1 MSFIHPE
8 VNMKHIFVIVLIT
21 LLVPGLTGCGPD
33 GGAAADNE
41 GDAFDEH
48 IILQNC
54 VDAIGGEEA
63 VRNLRVIHTIDS
75 LSMAGMTGMT
85 ESWWVREPFMGFSV
99 TEIGPI
105 KQQVLIIGDSVWTVD
120 RNGHLSPGGVEQRD
134 QMMLSRSTI
143 FYDYLFDTS
152 MVLIGADTLID
163 SIMTASL
170 RLTNQPNVVFYYS
183 RETWLP
189 VLMTAVTMGIEVR
202 SYPDDYENIE
212 GIVSATSSISTIP
225 AFGQEIVNWNIL
237 TEYNAAIP
245 ESIFV
250 LTSAGGDWELQDPG
264 TPSAFSLKGEH
275 IYLDGEVNGNP
286 VTILLDSGAGA
297 TVLDSAL
304 AAELGLEGTGS
315 LPARGIGGTR
325 EFSFVEVPTYYA
337 AGALVSDQTLAV
349 MPLSEEFYP
358 STGEMIDLIIGYD
371 FLSRFV
377 TRIDYGS
384 ETITLFNPDSFSI
397 DSDDNS
403 VLPAERSMSL
413 LSIEAVLEDS
423 VPVTLLLDTGAG
435 GSIHLT
441 PSFFEKHPEF
451 LNNRPVFE
459 TVIQGVGGEESIT
472 GFRVREITLGDYT
485 VPGGLCS
492 SFNGGDIFSQYD
504 GILGNAVLCRFVVY
518 LDYSSGRIILEPSS
532 LFEEGLPESL
542 TGMGLEIEDSNL
554 LVSKVI
560 QGSPAEEAGIL
571 EGDILLEVD
580 GNPITAD
587 QLSELSSFLPDTVG
601 STVSLRLIR
610 NGTEIDLELIT
621 GYLVPMQ
628 REGD

>member
-1 MSFIHPE
+1 
-8 VNMKHIFVIVLIT
+8 MKHIFLFALIA
-21 LLVPGLTGCGPD
+21 LLVPFLTGCGQDEGSPTD
-33 GGAAADNE
+33 SSGDTAAE
-41 GDAFDEH
+41 SV
-48 IILQNC
+48 ILQNC
-54 VDAIGGEEA
+54 VEALGGEEA
-63 VRNLRVIHTIDS
+63 VRNIRVIHTIDS

-105 KQQVLIIGDSVWTVD
+105 VQQVLMTGDSVWTVD
-120 RNGHLSPGGVEQRD
+120 RNGHLSPGGMEQKD
-134 QMMLSRSTI
+134 QMMLSRVTV
-143 FYDYLFDTS
+143 FYDYLFDAS
-152 MVLIGADTLID
+152 MISLGADTLID
-163 SIMTASL
+163 SVAAVPL
-170 RLTNQPNVVFYYS
+170 YLEDQPNVVFYYS
-183 RETWLP
+183 KETWLP
-189 VLMTAVTMGIEVR
+189 LLMTAVTMGIEVR

-225 AFGQEIVNWNIL
+225 AMGQEIENWNIL
-237 TEYNAAIP
+237 TEYNVTVP

-250 LTSAGGDWELQDPG
+250 LTSAGGDWELENPG
-264 TPSAFSLKGEH
+264 APTAFSLKGEH

-297 TVLDSAL
+297 TVLDSTL

-325 EFSFVEVPTYYA
+325 EFSFAKVPTYYA

-384 ETITLFNPDSFSI
+384 ETITLFDPDSFSI
-397 DSDDNS
+397 DSDDIS
-403 VLPAERSMSL
+403 ILPAERSMSL

-441 PSFFEKHPEF
+441 PSFFESHPQF
-451 LNNRPVFE
+451 LGDRPTFE
-459 TVIQGVGGEESIT
+459 TVIQGVGGEETIS
-472 GFRVREITLGDYT
+472 GFRVSDITLGDYT

-492 SFNGGDIFSQYD
+492 SFDGGDMFSQYD
-504 GILGNAVLCRFVVY
+504 GILGNAVLCRFILY
-518 LDYSSGRIILEPSS
+518 LDYSSGQIILEPSS
-532 LFEEGLPESL
+532 LFEEGLSESL
-542 TGMGLEIEDSNL
+542 TGMGLEIENNSL

-580 GNPITAD
+580 GIPVNAD
-587 QLSELSSFLPDTVG
+587 QLNDLSDLLPDTAG
-601 STVSLRLIR
+601 AAVSLKFMRDD
-610 NGTEIDLELIT
+610 NEIDLELIT
-621 GYLVPMQ
+621 DYIVPM
-628 REGD
+628 

>member
-1 MSFIHPE
+1 
-8 VNMKHIFVIVLIT
+8 MKQILLFALIA
-21 LLVPGLTGCGPD
+21 LLVPGLTGCGQDEGTPAD
-33 GGAAADNE
+33 IAGETSDTGFILHNCIDALGGAQA
-41 GDAFDEH
+41 
-48 IILQNC
+48 ILN
-54 VDAIGGEEA
+54 I
-63 VRNLRVIHTIDS
+63 RVIHTIDS

-85 ESWWVREPFMGFSV
+85 ESWWVREPFMGFSA

-105 KQQVLIIGDSVWTVD
+105 KQQVLILGDSVWTVD
-120 RNGHLSPGGVEQRD
+120 RNGHLSPGGMEQMD
-134 QMMLSRSTI
+134 QMALSRVTI
-143 FYDYLFDTS
+143 FYDYLFDAS
-152 MVLIGADTLID
+152 MVSTGADTLID
-163 SIMTASL
+163 SVLTVPM
-170 RLTNQPNVVFYYS
+170 RLESQPNVVFYYS
-183 RETWLP
+183 KETWLP

-212 GIVSATSSISTIP
+212 GIVSATTSISTIP
-225 AFGQEIVNWNIL
+225 AMGQEIVNWNIL
-237 TEYNAAIP
+237 TEYNVAIP

-250 LTSAGGDWELQDPG
+250 LTSAGGDWELESPG
-264 TPSAFSLKGEH
+264 IPTVFSLKGEH

-325 EFSFVEVPTYYA
+325 EFSFVQVPTYSA

-349 MPLSEEFYP
+349 MPLAEEFYP

-384 ETITLFNPDSFSI
+384 ETITLFEPDSFSI
-397 DSDDNS
+397 GSDDVS
-403 VLPAERSMSL
+403 ILPAERSMSL

-423 VPVTLLLDTGAG
+423 VRVTLLLDTGAG

-441 PSFFEKHPEF
+441 PSFFENHPEF
-451 LNNRPVFE
+451 LNDRPTFE
-459 TVIQGVGGEESIT
+459 TVIQGVGGEETIS
-472 GFRVREITLGDYT
+472 GFRVGEITLGDYT
-485 VPGGLCS
+485 VPCGLCS
-492 SFNGGDIFSQYD
+492 SFDGGDMFSQYD
-504 GILGNAVLCRFVVY
+504 GILGNAVLCRFILY

-542 TGMGLEIEDSNL
+542 TGMGLEIENDKL

-560 QGSPAEEAGIL
+560 LGSPAEEAGIL
-571 EGDILLEVD
+571 EGDILLEID
-580 GNPITAD
+580 GNPVTAE
-587 QLSELSSFLPDTVG
+587 QLNELSDLLPDTAG
-601 STVSLRLIR
+601 AAVSLWFMR
-610 NGTEIDLELIT
+610 NDTEIELELIT
-621 GYLVPMQ
+621 DYLAPMRQ
-628 REGD
+628 

>member
-1 MSFIHPE
+1 MNFLHLE
-8 VNMKHIFVIVLIT
+8 VEMKHIFIIVLIT
-21 LLVPGLTGCGPD
+21 LLVSGLTGCGSD
-33 GGAAADNE
+33 EGTAADNA
-41 GDAFDEH
+41 GVAVDYYF
-48 IILQNC
+48 ILQNC
-54 VDAIGGEEA
+54 IDAIGGEEA

-105 KQQVLIIGDSVWTVD
+105 KQQVLILGDSVWTVD

-134 QMMLSRSTI
+134 QMMLSKSTI
-143 FYDYLFDTS
+143 FYDYFFDTA
-152 MVLIGADTLID
+152 MVSIGADTLID
-163 SIMTASL
+163 SILTVPL
-170 RLTNQPNVVFYYS
+170 RLEDQPNVVFYYS

-189 VLMTAVTMGIEVR
+189 VLMTAVTMGIEIR
-202 SYPDDYENIE
+202 SCPGDYENIE

-225 AFGQEIVNWNIL
+225 AMGQEIVNWNIL
-237 TEYNAAIP
+237 TEYNVAIP

-250 LTSAGGDWELQDPG
+250 LTSAGGDWELENPG
-264 TPSAFSLKGEH
+264 TPTAFSLKGEH

-325 EFSFVEVPTYYA
+325 EFSFVKVPTYYA

-349 MPLSEEFYP
+349 MALSEEFYP

-384 ETITLFNPDSFSI
+384 ETIILFDPDSFSI
-397 DSDDNS
+397 DSDDVS
-403 VLPAERSMSL
+403 ILPAERSMSL

-441 PSFFEKHPEF
+441 PSFFENHPEF
-451 LNNRPVFE
+451 LSGRPTFE
-459 TVIQGVGGEESIT
+459 TVIQGVGGEETIS
-472 GFRVREITLGDYT
+472 GFRVGEITLGDYT

-492 SFNGGDIFSQYD
+492 SFNGGDMFSQYD
-504 GILGNAVLCRFVVY
+504 GILGNAVLCRFILY

-542 TGMGLEIEDSNL
+542 TGMGLEIENNRL

-571 EGDILLEVD
+571 ESDILLEID
-580 GNPITAD
+580 GNPVAAE
-587 QLSELSSFLPDTVG
+587 QLNELSTLLPDTPGVA
-601 STVSLRLIR
+601 VSLKLVRDG
-610 NGTEIDLELIT
+610 NEIDLELIT

-628 REGD
+628 PEGN

>member
-1 MSFIHPE
+1 
-8 VNMKHIFVIVLIT
+8 MKHILLFALIT
-21 LLVPGLTGCGPD
+21 LLVTGMTGCGQDEGTPT
-33 GGAAADNE
+33 DNS
-41 GDAFDEH
+41 GDTVDNSV
-48 IILQNC
+48 ILQNC
-54 VDAIGGEEA
+54 VEAIGGGEA
-63 VRNLRVIHTIDS
+63 VRNIRVIHTIDS

-85 ESWWVREPFMGFSV
+85 ESWWVRDPFMGFSA

-105 KQQVLIIGDSVWTVD
+105 KQQVLMIGDSVWTVD
-120 RNGHLSPGGVEQRD
+120 RNGHLSPGGMEQRD
-134 QMMLSRSTI
+134 QMMLSRVTV
-143 FYDYLFDTS
+143 FYDYLFDAS
-152 MVLIGADTLID
+152 MVSIGADTLID
-163 SIMTASL
+163 SV
-170 RLTNQPNVVFYYS
+170 LTVPMHLEDQPNVVFYYS
-183 RETWLP
+183 KETWLP
-189 VLMTAVTMGIEVR
+189 LLMTAVTMGIEVR

-212 GIVSATSSISTIP
+212 GIVSATTSISTIP
-225 AFGQEIVNWNIL
+225 AMGQEIVNWNIL
-237 TEYNAAIP
+237 TEYNVAVP

-250 LTSAGGDWELQDPG
+250 LTSAGGDWELENPG
-264 TPSAFSLKGEH
+264 VPTAFSLKGEH
-275 IYLDGEVNGNP
+275 IYLDGEVSGTP

-297 TVLDSAL
+297 TVLDSTL

-315 LPARGIGGTR
+315 LPARGIGGTT
-325 EFSFVEVPTYYA
+325 EFSFVKVSTYYA

-384 ETITLFNPDSFSI
+384 ETITLFDPDSFSI
-397 DSDDNS
+397 DSDDIS
-403 VLPAERSMSL
+403 ILPAERSMSL

-441 PSFFEKHPEF
+441 PSFFENHPEF
-451 LNNRPVFE
+451 MNGRSTFE
-459 TVIQGVGGEESIT
+459 TVIQGVGGEETIS
-472 GFRVREITLGDYT
+472 GFRVGEITLGDYT
-485 VPGGLCS
+485 VPCGLCS
-492 SFNGGDIFSQYD
+492 SFDGGDMFSQYD
-504 GILGNAVLCRFVVY
+504 GILGNAVLSRFILY

-542 TGMGLEIEDSNL
+542 TGMGLEIENSSL

-571 EGDILLEVD
+571 EGDILLEISGIPV
-580 GNPITAD
+580 TSD
-587 QLSELSSFLPDTVG
+587 QLNDLSNLLPDTVG
-601 STVSLRLIR
+601 AAVSVRFMR

-621 GYLVPMQ
+621 GHLVPMHI
-628 REGD
+628 EGN

>member
-1 MSFIHPE
+1 
-8 VNMKHIFVIVLIT
+8 MKHILLFALIT
-21 LLVPGLTGCGPD
+21 LFVLCMTGCAQDEGSPVD
-33 GGAAADNE
+33 NLGDTADKSV
-41 GDAFDEH
+41 
-48 IILQNC
+48 ILQNC
-54 VDAIGGEEA
+54 IEALGGGEA
-63 VRNLRVIHTIDS
+63 VLNIRVIHTIDS

-85 ESWWVREPFMGFSV
+85 ESWWVREPFMGFSA

-105 KQQVLIIGDSVWTVD
+105 VQQVLMLGDSVWTVD
-120 RNGHLSPGGVEQRD
+120 RNGHLSPGGMEQRD
-134 QMMLSRSTI
+134 QMALSRITV
-143 FYDYLFDTS
+143 FYDYLFDAS
-152 MVLIGADTLID
+152 MISIGADTLID
-163 SIMTASL
+163 SVAAVPMHL
-170 RLTNQPNVVFYYS
+170 ENQPNVVFYYS
-183 RETWLP
+183 KETWLP
-189 VLMTAVTMGIEVR
+189 LLMTAVTMGIEVR

-225 AFGQEIVNWNIL
+225 AMGQEIVNWNIL
-237 TEYNAAIP
+237 TEYNVAIP

-250 LTSAGGDWELQDPG
+250 LTSAGGDWELENPG
-264 TPSAFSLKGEH
+264 APTTFSLKGEH

-297 TVLDSAL
+297 TVLDSTL

-325 EFSFVEVPTYYA
+325 EFSFVKVPTYYA
-337 AGALVSDQTLAV
+337 AGALVSDQILAV

-384 ETITLFNPDSFSI
+384 ETITLFDPDSFSI
-397 DSDDNS
+397 DIDDIS
-403 VLPAERSMSL
+403 ILPAERSMSL

-441 PSFFEKHPEF
+441 PSFFENHPEF
-451 LNNRPVFE
+451 MNNRQTFE
-459 TVIQGVGGEESIT
+459 TIIQGVGGEETID
-472 GFRVREITLGDYT
+472 GLRVGEITLGDYT

-492 SFNGGDIFSQYD
+492 SFDGGDMFSQYD
-504 GILGNAVLCRFVVY
+504 GILGNAVLCRFILY
-518 LDYSSGRIILEPSS
+518 LDYSSGQIILEPSS

-542 TGMGLEIEDSNL
+542 TGMGLEIENNNL

-580 GNPITAD
+580 GSPINAD
-587 QLSELSSFLPDTVG
+587 QLNDLSDLLPDTAG
-601 STVSLRLIR
+601 ATVSLRFIR

-621 GYLVPMQ
+621 GYLVPMN
-628 REGD
+628 

>member
-1 MSFIHPE
+1 
-8 VNMKHIFVIVLIT
+8 MKHIFVIVLIT
-21 LLVPGLTGCGPD
+21 LLVLTGCGPD
-33 GGAAADNE
+33 GGTAADNE
-41 GDAFDEH
+41 RDASDEY

-63 VRNLRVIHTIDS
+63 INNIHVIHTIDS

-99 TEIGPI
+99 TEIGPVT
-105 KQQVLIIGDSVWTVD
+105 QQVLIQGDSVWTID
-120 RNGHLSPGGVEQRD
+120 RNGHLSPGGVEQQD

-152 MVLIGADTLID
+152 MVSIGADTLID
-163 SIMTASL
+163 SVLTVPI
-170 RLTNQPNVVFYYS
+170 RLENQPNVVFYYS

-189 VLMTAVTMGIEVR
+189 VLMTAVTMGIEIR
-202 SYPDDYENIE
+202 SYPNDYENIE

-237 TEYNAAIP
+237 TEYNVTVP

-250 LTSAGGDWELQDPG
+250 LTSAGSDWELENPG
-264 TPSAFSLKGEH
+264 TPTAFSLRGEH

-337 AGALVSDQTLAV
+337 AGALVTNQTLAV

-377 TRIDYGS
+377 TKIDYGS
-384 ETITLFNPDSFSI
+384 EMITLFDPDSFSI
-397 DSDDNS
+397 DSDDIS

-435 GSIHLT
+435 GNIHLT

-451 LNNRPVFE
+451 LNDRPTFE
-459 TVIQGVGGEESIT
+459 TEIQGVGGEEIIS
-472 GFRVREITLGDYT
+472 GFRVSEITLGDYT
-485 VPGGLCS
+485 VQGGLCS
-492 SFNGGDIFSQYD
+492 SFSGGDIFSQYD
-504 GILGNAVLCRFVVY
+504 GILGNAVLCRFLIHLNQRVEQLSTHLQIY
-518 LDYSSGRIILEPSS
+518 R
-532 LFEEGLPESL
+532 
-542 TGMGLEIEDSNL
+542 
-554 LVSKVI
+554 
-560 QGSPAEEAGIL
+560 
-571 EGDILLEVD
+571 LLEV
-580 GNPITAD
+580 
-587 QLSELSSFLPDTVG
+587 
-601 STVSLRLIR
+601 
-610 NGTEIDLELIT
+610 
-621 GYLVPMQ
+621 VP
-628 REGD
+628 G

>member
-1 MSFIHPE
+1 
-8 VNMKHIFVIVLIT
+8 MKHIFLFSLIT
-21 LLVPGLTGCGPD
+21 LLVLTGCGPD
-33 GGAAADNE
+33 EGTAADNAE
-41 GDAFDEH
+41 DSRDEYLM
-48 IILQNC
+48 LQNC
-54 VDAIGGEEA
+54 IDAIGGEDA
-63 VRNLRVIHTIDS
+63 INNIQVIHTIDS

-99 TEIGPI
+99 TEIGPV
-105 KQQVLIIGDSVWTVD
+105 KQQILIQGDSVWTVD
-120 RNGHLSPGGVEQRD
+120 RNGHLSKGGVEEWD

-143 FYDYLFDTS
+143 FYDYLFDAS
-152 MVLIGADTLID
+152 MISTGADTMID
-163 SIMTASL
+163 SVLTVPL
-170 RLTNQPNVVFYYS
+170 RLANQPNVVFYYS
-183 RETWLP
+183 KETWLP

-202 SYPDDYENIE
+202 SYPADYDNIE
-212 GIVSATSSISTIP
+212 GIVSPTSNISTVP

-237 TEYNAAIP
+237 TEYNVAVP

-250 LTSAGGDWELQDPG
+250 LTSTGGDWELEDQG
-264 TPSAFSLKGEH
+264 TPTAFLLKGEH
-275 IYLDGEVNGNP
+275 IYLDGEVNENP

-297 TVLDSAL
+297 TVLDSTL

-337 AGALVSDQTLAV
+337 AGALMSDQTLAV
-349 MPLSEEFYP
+349 MPLAEEFYP

-384 ETITLFNPDSFSI
+384 ETITLFDPDSFCI
-397 DSDDNS
+397 DSDDIS
-403 VLPAERSMSL
+403 ILPAERSMSL

-435 GSIHLT
+435 GNVHLT

-451 LNNRPVFE
+451 LNDRPAFE
-459 TVIQGVGGEESIT
+459 TVIQGVGGEETIS
-472 GFRVREITLGDYT
+472 GFRVSEITLGDYT
-485 VPGGLCS
+485 VPGGICS
-492 SFNGGDIFSQYD
+492 SFNGGDIFNQYD
-504 GILGNAVLCRFVVY
+504 GILGNGVLSRFILY

-542 TGMGLEIEDSNL
+542 TGMGLEIENNNL
-554 LVSKVI
+554 LVRQI
-560 QGSPAEEAGIL
+560 ILGSPAEDAGIL

-580 GNPITAD
+580 GNSVSAD
-587 QLSELSSFLPDTVG
+587 QLNELSSLLPDTVDVA
-601 STVSLRLIR
+601 VSLKLIR
-610 NGTEIDLELIT
+610 NGTEIELELIT
-621 GYLVPMQ
+621 DYLVPM
-628 REGD
+628 

>member
-1 MSFIHPE
+1 
-8 VNMKHIFVIVLIT
+8 MKQILLFALMT
-21 LLVPGLTGCGPD
+21 LLVPGLTGCGQD
-33 GGAAADNE
+33 GGTPADIAEEAPDTGFILHNCI
-41 GDAFDEH
+41 DA
-48 IILQNC
+48 LG
-54 VDAIGGEEA
+54 GGEA
-63 VRNLRVIHTIDS
+63 IQDISVIHTIDS

-85 ESWWVREPFMGFSV
+85 ESWWVREPFMGFSI

-105 KQQVLIIGDSVWTVD
+105 KQQVLILGDSVWTVD
-120 RNGHLSPGGVEQRD
+120 RNGHLSPGGMEQMD
-134 QMMLSRSTI
+134 QMALSRVTV
-143 FYDYLFDTS
+143 FYDYLFDAS
-152 MVLIGADTLID
+152 MVSIGADTLID
-163 SIMTASL
+163 SVAAVPL
-170 RLTNQPNVVFYYS
+170 RLENQPNVVFYYS
-183 RETWLP
+183 KETWLP

-212 GIVSATSSISTIP
+212 GIVSATTSISTIP
-225 AFGQEIVNWNIL
+225 AMGQEILNWNIL
-237 TEYNAAIP
+237 TEYNIAIP

-250 LTSAGGDWELQDPG
+250 LTSAGGDWELENPG
-264 TPSAFSLKGEH
+264 TPTAFSLKGEH

-325 EFSFVEVPTYYA
+325 EFSFVKVPTYCA
-337 AGALVSDQTLAV
+337 AGALVTDQTLAV

-358 STGEMIDLIIGYD
+358 ATGEMIDLIIGYD

-384 ETITLFNPDSFSI
+384 ETITLFDPDSFSI
-397 DSDDNS
+397 GNDDVS
-403 VLPAERSMSL
+403 ILPAERSMSL

-441 PSFFEKHPEF
+441 PSFFENNPQF
-451 LNNRPVFE
+451 LGDRPTFE
-459 TVIQGVGGEESIT
+459 TVIQGIGGEETIS
-472 GFRVREITLGDYT
+472 GFRVGEITLGDYT
-485 VPGGLCS
+485 VPCGLCS
-492 SFNGGDIFSQYD
+492 SFDGGDMFSQYD
-504 GILGNAVLCRFVVY
+504 GILGNAVLCRFILH

-542 TGMGLEIEDSNL
+542 TGMGLEIEDNSL

-560 QGSPAEEAGIL
+560 SGSPAEEAGIL
-571 EGDILLEVD
+571 EGDILLEID
-580 GNPITAD
+580 GNPVTAE
-587 QLSELSSFLPDTVG
+587 QLNELSDLLPDTAG
-601 STVSLRLIR
+601 AAVSLRFMR
-610 NGTEIDLELIT
+610 NDTEIDLELIT
-621 GYLVPMQ
+621 DYLVPMQ
-628 REGD
+628 